1 MTAIANLP
9 DLRPSL
15 LLDFANSGRVDPRI
29 QCIRASSATYF
40 GPDGKLRTVA
50 ANVPRIDY
58 GPLTGKCLGLLS
70 EPSRTNLLINSIS
83 LSGYSQGS
91 NGSYTN
97 GRTSIDG
104 VTPSKRVTANAVGN
118 VYVARASISVTP
130 GPYTLSI
137 YFCADV
143 KPASGTILRAEE
155 LQADGSRVVRVLSV
169 THPSVIADGKWRRYE
184 LTVTHA
190 SAGTVSIFFAVDTT
204 PGTSIDICGGQY
216 EAGASASSLI
226 LTGASAATRPA
237 DVQQIDGLSFA
248 QFYNKEAGSL
258 LAKYTYTN
266 AGAAIASIDGGSTVN
281 RFALD
286 APEPTQHRVR
296 SVVDG
301 STTFQLLANTNAGQA
316 TVGFAFQKNDFAFCT
331 NGGAPTTSSSGDIP
345 AVHTLRIGNNA
356 TSEFQLGGHISWM
369 VYYPKRI
376 TNDQLQRL
384 TA

>member
-29 QCIRASSATYF
+29 KCIRASSATYF

-58 GPLTGKCLGLLS
+58 NPLTGKCLGLLS
-70 EPSRTNLLINSIS
+70 EPSRTNLLINSIN

-97 GRTSIDG
+97 GRISIDG
-104 VTPSKRVTANAVGN
+104 VTPSKRVTANAAGI
-118 VYVARASISVTP
+118 VYVARSLPVTP

-143 KPASGTILRAEE
+143 KPASGNLLHAEE
-155 LQADGSRVVRVLSV
+155 LQADGSKVIRSLSV

-190 SAGTVSIFFAVDTT
+190 SAGSVTINFAVNTT
-204 PGTSIDICGGQY
+204 PGSSIDICGGQY

-226 LTGASAATRPA
+226 LTGATAATRPA
-237 DVQQIDGLSFA
+237 DLHQIDGLSFA

-266 AGAAIASIDGGSTVN
+266 EGAAIASIDDGSAVN

-286 APEPTQHRVR
+286 ALLPTQHRVR

-376 TNDQLQRL
+376 SNDQLKRL